1 MKKLLLLLVV
11 LFGTQLFAQETTV
24 SRFKLIPTKNMW
36 IFIKLDTGNGRTWLV
51 QYSTSEDNRLETS
64 LCDKPLVLDPV
75 PPAGRFEL
83 YPTENTYNFILLD
96 KDFGTTYQVQWGVES
111 KDRLRVP
118 ISEESDVVW
127 SFGYTPRKLLNE
139 WNFKD
144 INGKWLSK
152 DFFRSVF
159 NFNEYGFAVVQRKD
173 GKYNLLSTKGNIQ
186 FRQWYDYLSSIYWK
200 DGYMN
205 VRLNGKENLINTQE
219 HTRFT
224 TWYDSI
230 MATYDD
236 GHTIVTKDG
245 KTNCLDK
252 FGKLFCPEW
261 YDRFSFY
268 DQHAIVSKGDKDN
281 VIEVGGR
288 VIGKEWYDIYFAPSE
303 GFCLV
308 KNNGSYNYVNLTS
321 GGLLLSEWC
330 DDAGFFK
337 DGFGKIKKGED
348 WYKVDKNGEITKIET
363 E

>member
-1 MKKLLLLLVV
+1 MKKIFLLLVV
-11 LFGTQLFAQETTV
+11 LFCTQLFAQETTV

-127 SFGYTPRKLLNE
+127 SFGYTPRKFLNE

-144 INGKWLSK
+144 INGNWLSK
-152 DFFRSVF
+152 DFFRNVF

-173 GKYNLLSTKGNIQ
+173 GKFNLISTKGDLQ
-186 FRQWYDYLSSIYWK
+186 FQQWYDFISPIFWEN
-200 DGYMN
+200 GYMN
-205 VRLNGKENLINTQE
+205 VRLNGKENLINIQE

-224 TWYDSI
+224 TWYDSV
-230 MATYDD
+230 TTFDD
-236 GHTIVTKDG
+236 DHIIVTKDG
-245 KTNCLDK
+245 KKNCLDK
-252 FGKLFCPEW
+252 NNKPFSPEW
-261 YDRFSFY
+261 YDKFIFDGHY
-268 DQHAIVSKGDKDN
+268 AIVSKNNKEN
-281 VIEVGGR
+281 IIEIGGR
-288 VIGKEWYDIYFAPSE
+288 PIGKEWYDLYFADSE
-303 GFCLV
+303 GFCMV
-308 KNNGSYNYVNLTS
+308 KNNDAYNYVNLTS
-321 GGLLLSEWC
+321 GSLLLSEWC
-330 DDAGFFK
+330 DDAEFFK

>member
-1 MKKLLLLLVV
+1 
-11 LFGTQLFAQETTV
+11 
-24 SRFKLIPTKNMW
+24 MW

-75 PPAGRFEL
+75 SPAGRFEL

-127 SFGYTPRKLLNE
+127 SFGYTPRKFLNE

-144 INGKWLSK
+144 INGNWLSK
-152 DFFRSVF
+152 DFFRNVF

-173 GKYNLLSTKGNIQ
+173 GKFNLISTKGDLQ
-186 FRQWYDYLSSIYWK
+186 FQQWYDFISPIFWEN
-200 DGYMN
+200 GYMN
-205 VRLNGKENLINTQE
+205 VRLNGKENLINIQE

-224 TWYDSI
+224 TWYDSV
-230 MATYDD
+230 TTFDD
-236 GHTIVTKDG
+236 DHIIVTKDG
-245 KTNCLDK
+245 KKNCLDK
-252 FGKLFCPEW
+252 NNKPFSPEW
-261 YDRFSFY
+261 YDKFIFDGHY
-268 DQHAIVSKGDKDN
+268 AIVSKNNKEN
-281 VIEVGGR
+281 IIEIGGR
-288 VIGKEWYDIYFAPSE
+288 PIGKEWYDLYFADSE
-303 GFCLV
+303 GFCMV
-308 KNNGSYNYVNLTS
+308 KNNDAYNYVNLTS
-321 GGLLLSEWC
+321 GSLLLSEWC
-330 DDAGFFK
+330 DDAEFFK

>member
-1 MKKLLLLLVV
+1 MKKIFLLLVV
-11 LFGTQLFAQETTV
+11 LFCTQLFAQETTV

-127 SFGYTPRKLLNE
+127 SFGYTPRKFLNE

-152 DFFRSVF
+152 YFFRNVF

-173 GKYNLLSTKGNIQ
+173 GKFNLISTKGDLQ
-186 FRQWYDYLSSIYWK
+186 FQQWYDFISPIFWEN
-200 DGYMN
+200 GYMN
-205 VRLNGKENLINTQE
+205 VRLNGKENLINIQE

-224 TWYDSI
+224 TWYDSV
-230 MATYDD
+230 TTFDD
-236 GHTIVTKDG
+236 DHIIVTKDG
-245 KTNCLDK
+245 KKNCLDK
-252 FGKLFCPEW
+252 NNKPFSPEW
-261 YDRFSFY
+261 YDKFIFDGHY
-268 DQHAIVSKGDKDN
+268 AIVSKNNKEN
-281 VIEVGGR
+281 IIEIGGR
-288 VIGKEWYDIYFAPSE
+288 PIGKEWYDLYFADSE
-303 GFCLV
+303 GFCMV
-308 KNNGSYNYVNLTS
+308 KNNDAYNYVNLTS
-321 GGLLLSEWC
+321 GSLLLSEWC
-330 DDAGFFK
+330 DDAEFFK

>member
-1 MKKLLLLLVV
+1 MKKIFLLLVV
-11 LFGTQLFAQETTV
+11 LFCTQLFAQETTV

-51 QYSTSEDNRLETS
+51 QYSTEDNRLETS
-64 LCDKPLVLDPV
+64 LCDKPLVLDPI

-127 SFGYTPRKLLNE
+127 SFGYTPRKFLNE

-144 INGKWLSK
+144 INGNWLSK
-152 DFFRSVF
+152 DFFRNVF

-173 GKYNLLSTKGNIQ
+173 GKFNLISTKGDLQ
-186 FRQWYDYLSSIYWK
+186 FQQWYDFISPIFWEN
-200 DGYMN
+200 GYMN
-205 VRLNGKENLINTQE
+205 VRLNGKENLINIQE

-224 TWYDSI
+224 TWYDSV
-230 MATYDD
+230 TTFDD
-236 GHTIVTKDG
+236 DHIIVTKEG
-245 KTNCLDK
+245 KKNCLDK
-252 FGKLFCPEW
+252 NNKPFSPEW
-261 YDRFSFY
+261 YDKFIFDGHY
-268 DQHAIVSKGDKDN
+268 AIVSKNNKEN
-281 VIEVGGR
+281 IIEIGGR
-288 VIGKEWYDIYFAPSE
+288 PIGKEWYDLYFADSE
-303 GFCLV
+303 GFCMV
-308 KNNGSYNYVNLTS
+308 KNNDAYNYVNLTS
-321 GGLLLSEWC
+321 GSLLLSEWC
-330 DDAGFFK
+330 DDAEFFK

>member
-1 MKKLLLLLVV
+1 MKKIFLLLVV

-127 SFGYTPRKLLNE
+127 SFGYTPRKFLNE

-144 INGKWLSK
+144 INGNWLSK
-152 DFFRSVF
+152 DFFRNVF

-173 GKYNLLSTKGNIQ
+173 GKFNLISTKGDLQ
-186 FRQWYDYLSSIYWK
+186 FQQWYDFISPIFWEN
-200 DGYMN
+200 GYMN
-205 VRLNGKENLINTQE
+205 VRLNGKENLINIQE

-224 TWYDSI
+224 TWYDSV
-230 MATYDD
+230 TTFDD
-236 GHTIVTKDG
+236 DHIIVTKDG
-245 KTNCLDK
+245 KKNCLDK
-252 FGKLFCPEW
+252 NNKPFSPEW
-261 YDRFSFY
+261 YDKFIFDGHY
-268 DQHAIVSKGDKDN
+268 AIVSKNNKEN
-281 VIEVGGR
+281 IIEIGGR
-288 VIGKEWYDIYFAPSE
+288 PIGKEWYDLYFADSE
-303 GFCLV
+303 GFCMV
-308 KNNGSYNYVNLTS
+308 KNNDAYNYVNLTS
-321 GGLLLSEWC
+321 GSLLLSEWC
-330 DDAGFFK
+330 DDAEFFK

>member
-1 MKKLLLLLVV
+1 MKKIFLLLVV

-51 QYSTSEDNRLETS
+51 QFGTSEDNRLETA

-96 KDFGTTYQVQWGVES
+96 KDFGTTYQVQWGVEY
-111 KDRLRVP
+111 KDRLRLP
-118 ISEESDVVW
+118 ISGDSDVVW
-127 SFGYTPRKLLNE
+127 SCGYAPMKYFGE

-152 DFFRSVF
+152 YFFRNVF

-173 GKYNLLSTKGNIQ
+173 GKFNLISTKGDLQ
-186 FRQWYDYLSSIYWK
+186 FQQWYDFISPIFWEN
-200 DGYMN
+200 GYMN
-205 VRLNGKENLINTQE
+205 VRLNGKENLINIQE
-219 HTRFT
+219 HARFT
-224 TWYDSI
+224 TWYDSV
-230 MATYDD
+230 TTFDD
-236 GHTIVTKDG
+236 DHIIVTKDG
-245 KTNCLDK
+245 KKNCLDK
-252 FGKLFCPEW
+252 NNKPFSPEW
-261 YDRFSFY
+261 YDKFIFDGHY
-268 DQHAIVSKGDKDN
+268 AIVSKNNKEN
-281 VIEVGGR
+281 IIEIGGR
-288 VIGKEWYDIYFAPSE
+288 PIGKEWYDLYFADSE
-303 GFCLV
+303 GFCMV
-308 KNNGSYNYVNLTS
+308 KNNDAYNYVNLTS
-321 GGLLLSEWC
+321 GSLLLSEWC
-330 DDAGFFK
+330 DDAEFFK

>member
-1 MKKLLLLLVV
+1 MKKIFLLLVV

-111 KDRLRVP
+111 KDRLRIP
-118 ISEESDVVW
+118 ISGDSDVVW
-127 SFGYTPRKLLNE
+127 SCGYAPMKYFGE

-152 DFFRSVF
+152 YFFRNVF

-173 GKYNLLSTKGNIQ
+173 GKFNLISTKGDLQ
-186 FRQWYDYLSSIYWK
+186 FQQWYDFISPIFWEN
-200 DGYMN
+200 GYMN
-205 VRLNGKENLINTQE
+205 VRLNGKENLINIQE

-224 TWYDSI
+224 TWYDSV
-230 MATYDD
+230 TTFDD
-236 GHTIVTKDG
+236 DHIIVTKDG
-245 KTNCLDK
+245 KKNCLDK
-252 FGKLFCPEW
+252 NNKPFSPEW
-261 YDRFSFY
+261 YDKFIFDGHY
-268 DQHAIVSKGDKDN
+268 AIVSKNNKEN
-281 VIEVGGR
+281 IIEIGGR
-288 VIGKEWYDIYFAPSE
+288 PIGKEWYDLYFADSE
-303 GFCLV
+303 GFCMV
-308 KNNGSYNYVNLTS
+308 KNNDAYNYVNLTS
-321 GGLLLSEWC
+321 GSLLLSEWC
-330 DDAGFFK
+330 DDAEFFK

>member
-1 MKKLLLLLVV
+1 MKKLLLLFVV

-127 SFGYTPRKLLNE
+127 SFGYTPRKFLNE

-144 INGKWLSK
+144 INDKWLSK
-152 DFFRSVF
+152 DFFRNVF

-173 GKYNLLSTKGNIQ
+173 GKYNLLSTKGDLQ
-186 FRQWYDYLSSIYWK
+186 FKQWYDFISPIFWEN
-200 DGYMN
+200 GYMN
-205 VRLNGKENLINTQE
+205 VQLNGKENLINTQE

-224 TWYDSI
+224 TWYDSV

-252 FGKLFCPEW
+252 FGKPFCPEW

-268 DQHAIVSKGDKDN
+268 GQHALVRKGNKEN

-308 KNNGSYNYVNLTS
+308 KNNGTYNYVNLTS
-321 GGLLLSEWC
+321 GSLLLSEWC
-330 DDAGFFK
+330 DDAEFFK

-348 WYKVDKNGEITKIET
+348 WYKVDKTGEITKEET

>member
-1 MKKLLLLLVV
+1 MKKIFLLLVV

-64 LCDKPLVLDPV
+64 LCDKPLVLYPV
-75 PPAGRFEL
+75 PTAGRFEL

-111 KDRLRVP
+111 KDRLRIP
-118 ISEESDVVW
+118 ISGDSDVVW
-127 SFGYTPRKLLNE
+127 SCGYAPMKYFGE

-152 DFFRSVF
+152 YFFRNVF

-173 GKYNLLSTKGNIQ
+173 GKFNLISTKGDLQ
-186 FRQWYDYLSSIYWK
+186 FQQWYDFISPIFWEN
-200 DGYMN
+200 GYMN
-205 VRLNGKENLINTQE
+205 VRLNGKENLINIQE

-224 TWYDSI
+224 TWYDSV
-230 MATYDD
+230 TTFDD
-236 GHTIVTKDG
+236 DHIIVTKDG
-245 KTNCLDK
+245 KKNCLDK
-252 FGKLFCPEW
+252 NNKPFSPEW
-261 YDRFSFY
+261 YDKFIFDGHY
-268 DQHAIVSKGDKDN
+268 AIVSKNNKEN
-281 VIEVGGR
+281 IIEIGGR
-288 VIGKEWYDIYFAPSE
+288 PIGKEWYDLYFADSE
-303 GFCLV
+303 GFCMV
-308 KNNGSYNYVNLTS
+308 KNNDAYNYVNLTS
-321 GGLLLSEWC
+321 GSLLLSEWC
-330 DDAGFFK
+330 DDAEFFK

>member
-1 MKKLLLLLVV
+1 MKKIFLLLVV

-75 PPAGRFEL
+75 PTAGRFEL

-111 KDRLRVP
+111 KDRLRIP
-118 ISEESDVVW
+118 ISGDSDVVW
-127 SFGYTPRKLLNE
+127 SCGYAPMKYFGE

-152 DFFRSVF
+152 YFFRNVF

-173 GKYNLLSTKGNIQ
+173 GKFNLISTKGDLQ
-186 FRQWYDYLSSIYWK
+186 FQQWYDFISPIFWEN
-200 DGYMN
+200 GYMN
-205 VRLNGKENLINTQE
+205 VRLNGKENLINIQE

-224 TWYDSI
+224 TWYDSV
-230 MATYDD
+230 TTFDD
-236 GHTIVTKDG
+236 DHIIVTKDG
-245 KTNCLDK
+245 KKNCLDK
-252 FGKLFCPEW
+252 NNKPFSPEW
-261 YDRFSFY
+261 YDKFIFDGHY
-268 DQHAIVSKGDKDN
+268 AIVSKNNKEN
-281 VIEVGGR
+281 IIEIGGR
-288 VIGKEWYDIYFAPSE
+288 PIGKEWYDLYFADSE
-303 GFCLV
+303 GFCMV
-308 KNNGSYNYVNLTS
+308 KNNDAYNYVNLTS
-321 GGLLLSEWC
+321 GSLLLSEWC
-330 DDAGFFK
+330 DDAEFFK

>member
-36 IFIKLDTGNGRTWLV
+36 LFIKLDTGNGRTWLV

-96 KDFGTTYQVQWGVES
+96 KDFGTTYQVQWGVEY
-111 KDRLRVP
+111 KDRLRLP
-118 ISEESDVVW
+118 ISGESDVVW
-127 SFGYTPRKLLNE
+127 SCGYAPMKYLGE

-152 DFFRSVF
+152 YFFRNVF

-173 GKYNLLSTKGNIQ
+173 GKFNLISTKGDLQ
-186 FRQWYDYLSSIYWK
+186 FQQWYDFISPIFWEN
-200 DGYMN
+200 GYMN
-205 VRLNGKENLINTQE
+205 VRLNGKENLINIQE

-224 TWYDSI
+224 TWYDSV
-230 MATYDD
+230 TTFDD
-236 GHTIVTKDG
+236 DHIIVTKDG
-245 KTNCLDK
+245 KKNCLDK
-252 FGKLFCPEW
+252 NNKPFSPEW
-261 YDRFSFY
+261 YDKFIFDGHY
-268 DQHAIVSKGDKDN
+268 AIVSKNNKEN
-281 VIEVGGR
+281 IIEIGGR
-288 VIGKEWYDIYFAPSE
+288 PIGKEWYDLYFADSE
-303 GFCLV
+303 GFCMV
-308 KNNGSYNYVNLTS
+308 KNNDAYNYVNLTS
-321 GGLLLSEWC
+321 GSLLLSEWC
-330 DDAGFFK
+330 DDAEFFK

>member
-1 MKKLLLLLVV
+1 MKKIFLLLVV

-96 KDFGTTYQVQWGVES
+96 KDFGTTYQVQWGVEY
-111 KDRLRVP
+111 KDRLRLP
-118 ISEESDVVW
+118 ISGDSDVVW
-127 SFGYTPRKLLNE
+127 SCGYAPMKYFGE

-152 DFFRSVF
+152 YFFRNVF

-173 GKYNLLSTKGNIQ
+173 GKFNLISTKGDLQ
-186 FRQWYDYLSSIYWK
+186 FQQWYDFISPIFWEN
-200 DGYMN
+200 GYMN
-205 VRLNGKENLINTQE
+205 VRLNGKENLINIQE

-224 TWYDSI
+224 TWYDSV
-230 MATYDD
+230 TTFDD
-236 GHTIVTKDG
+236 DHIIVTKDG
-245 KTNCLDK
+245 KKNCLDK
-252 FGKLFCPEW
+252 NNKPFSPEW
-261 YDRFSFY
+261 YDKFIFDGHY
-268 DQHAIVSKGDKDN
+268 AIVSKNNKEN
-281 VIEVGGR
+281 IIEIGGR
-288 VIGKEWYDIYFAPSE
+288 PIGKEWYDLYFADSE
-303 GFCLV
+303 GFCMV
-308 KNNGSYNYVNLTS
+308 KNNDAYNYVNLTS
-321 GGLLLSEWC
+321 GSLLLSEWC
-330 DDAGFFK
+330 DDAEFFK

>member
-1 MKKLLLLLVV
+1 MKKIFLLLVV

-83 YPTENTYNFILLD
+83 YPTENSYNFILLD

-127 SFGYTPRKLLNE
+127 SFGYTPRKFLNE

-144 INGKWLSK
+144 INGNWLSK
-152 DFFRSVF
+152 DFFRNVF

-173 GKYNLLSTKGNIQ
+173 GKFNLISTKGDLQ
-186 FRQWYDYLSSIYWK
+186 FQQWYDFISPIFWEN
-200 DGYMN
+200 GYMN
-205 VRLNGKENLINTQE
+205 VRLNGKENLINIQE

-224 TWYDSI
+224 TWYDSV
-230 MATYDD
+230 TTFDD
-236 GHTIVTKDG
+236 DHIIVTKDG
-245 KTNCLDK
+245 KKNCLDK
-252 FGKLFCPEW
+252 NNKPFSPEW
-261 YDRFSFY
+261 YDKFIFDGHY
-268 DQHAIVSKGDKDN
+268 AIVSKNNKEN
-281 VIEVGGR
+281 IIEIGGR
-288 VIGKEWYDIYFAPSE
+288 PIGKEWYDLYFADSE
-303 GFCLV
+303 GFCMV
-308 KNNGSYNYVNLTS
+308 KNNDAYNYVNLTS
-321 GGLLLSEWC
+321 GSLLLSEWC
-330 DDAGFFK
+330 DDAEFFK